1 MADQSA
7 GTPSVPDIL
16 QGSIG
21 AMRPFAAQANTT
33 RRSSFAPRE
42 NAGSPSADREPSL
55 RRFLPVAPDRLCR
68 KLRMRRVR
76 IQDRRTRF
84 SGYQSTLTTKHPRN
98 RPIELVQS
106 FQHSWQITCWPMSH
120 GCKSKSSSQKIEMN
134 EPVIV
139 LDHLSKSYGNV
150 HAVQDLSL
158 TIEAGTIFGFLG
170 PNGAGKTTTM
180 RMLCGL
186 THPTN
191 GRATIEV
198 TDTWKHRQKVRT
210 KFGYVPQSFSLYR
223 DLTVLENFRF
233 FGGAYGVPGAAL
245 EERIGRLLRIIDLEE
260 KRVTTADN
268 LSGGMRQ
275 LLAIGCALVHNPS
288 VLFLDEP
295 TRGLD
300 PVHRQQIWNL
310 LYDLS
315 NEGKTIFVTTHYMD
329 EAERCT
335 EVGFIENGR
344 LLAKASPR
352 ALKASFRAHLLEID
366 VEPLMPALVRLR
378 DIPEVLGVS
387 LRSGSL
393 RLYTPEAE
401 QLIATWRE
409 NWPFPDIRLLGE
421 RWVQPDMED
430 VFTAYS
436 QGYDGVLKRSDS

>member
-1 MADQSA
+1 MANEQW
-7 GTPSVPDIL
+7 L
-16 QGSIG
+16 QIYTIT
-21 AMRPFAAQANTT
+21 AMKN
-33 RRSSFAPRE
+33 
-42 NAGSPSADREPSL
+42 
-55 RRFLPVAPDRLCR
+55 
-68 KLRMRRVR
+68 
-76 IQDRRTRF
+76 
-84 SGYQSTLTTKHPRN
+84 
-98 RPIELVQS
+98 
-106 FQHSWQITCWPMSH
+106 
-120 GCKSKSSSQKIEMN
+120 EMN

-139 LDHLSKSYGNV
+139 LNHLSKSYGKV

-158 TIEAGTIFGFLG
+158 TIETGTIFGFLG
-170 PNGAGKTTTM
+170 PNGAGKTTTR

-191 GRATIEV
+191 GRATIAGV
-198 TDTWKHRQKVRT
+198 DTWKERQKVRT

-233 FGGAYGVPGAAL
+233 FAGAYNVPSAHLA
-245 EERIGRLLRIIDLEE
+245 ERIDRLLHIIDLEQ
-260 KRVTTADN
+260 KRDTTADN

-315 NEGKTIFVTTHYMD
+315 HEGKTIFVTTHYMD

-335 EVGFIENGR
+335 EVGFIEGGR

-352 ALKASFRAHLLEID
+352 ALKSSFRTRLLEID
-366 VEPLMPALVRLR
+366 IDPLMPALVRLR
-378 DIPEVLGVS
+378 DLPELLGVS

-393 RLYTPEAE
+393 RLYAAEPE
-401 QLIATWRE
+401 QLMAKWRE
-409 NWPFPDIRLLGE
+409 RWPFPDLHLLGE
-421 RWVQPDMED
+421 RWVEPDMED

-436 QGYDGVLKRSDS
+436 QGYDDVLKKSTP

>member
-1 MADQSA
+1 
-7 GTPSVPDIL
+7 
-16 QGSIG
+16 
-21 AMRPFAAQANTT
+21 
-33 RRSSFAPRE
+33 
-42 NAGSPSADREPSL
+42 
-55 RRFLPVAPDRLCR
+55 
-68 KLRMRRVR
+68 
-76 IQDRRTRF
+76 
-84 SGYQSTLTTKHPRN
+84 
-98 RPIELVQS
+98 
-106 FQHSWQITCWPMSH
+106 
-120 GCKSKSSSQKIEMN
+120 MN

-158 TIEAGTIFGFLG
+158 TIEAGTILGFLG

-186 THPTN
+186 THPTS
-191 GRATIEV
+191 GHARIESA
-198 TDTWKHRQKVRT
+198 DTWIDREKVRT

-233 FGGAYGVPGAAL
+233 FAGAYGVPGPQM
-245 EERIGRLLRIIDLEE
+245 EERIDRLIRVVDLQE
-260 KRVTTADN
+260 KRGATADN

-275 LLAIGCALVHNPS
+275 LLAIGCALIHNPS

-300 PVHRQQIWNL
+300 PVHRQQIWNR

-344 LLAKASPR
+344 LLVKASPR
-352 ALKASFRAHLLEID
+352 GLKESFRARLLEID
-366 VEPLMPALVRLR
+366 VEPLMPALMRLR
-378 DIPEVLGVS
+378 DLPELLGVS

-393 RLYTPEAE
+393 RLYAPEAE
-401 QLIATWRE
+401 ELIARWRE
-409 NWPFPDIRLLGE
+409 NWPFPELRLLRE
-421 RWVQPDMED
+421 RWVEPDMED

-436 QGYDGVLKRSDS
+436 QGYDGILKRPNS

>member
-1 MADQSA
+1 
-7 GTPSVPDIL
+7 
-16 QGSIG
+16 
-21 AMRPFAAQANTT
+21 
-33 RRSSFAPRE
+33 
-42 NAGSPSADREPSL
+42 
-55 RRFLPVAPDRLCR
+55 
-68 KLRMRRVR
+68 
-76 IQDRRTRF
+76 
-84 SGYQSTLTTKHPRN
+84 
-98 RPIELVQS
+98 
-106 FQHSWQITCWPMSH
+106 
-120 GCKSKSSSQKIEMN
+120 MN
-134 EPVIV
+134 EPVIG
-139 LDHLSKSYGNV
+139 LDHLSKRYGNV
-150 HAVQDLSL
+150 HAVKDLSL
-158 TIEAGTIFGFLG
+158 TIEAGSIFGFLG

-186 THPTN
+186 THPTS
-191 GRATIEV
+191 GHAMIEGA
-198 TDTWKHRQKVRT
+198 DAWKDRQKVRT

-233 FGGAYGVPGAAL
+233 FAGAYGVPGAQL
-245 EERIGRLLRIIDLEE
+245 EERIDRLLRIVDLQE
-260 KRVTTADN
+260 KRGATADN

-275 LLAIGCALVHNPS
+275 LLAIGCALVHDPA

-315 NEGKTIFVTTHYMD
+315 HEGKTIFVTTHYMD

-335 EVGFIENGR
+335 ELGFIENGR

-352 ALKASFRAHLLEID
+352 ALKASFRARLLEID

-378 DIPEVLGVS
+378 DLPELLGVS

-393 RLYTPEAE
+393 RLYAPKAE
-401 QLIATWRE
+401 HLIARWRE

-421 RWVQPDMED
+421 RWVEPDMED

-436 QGYDGVLKRSDS
+436 QGYDGVLKQSDS